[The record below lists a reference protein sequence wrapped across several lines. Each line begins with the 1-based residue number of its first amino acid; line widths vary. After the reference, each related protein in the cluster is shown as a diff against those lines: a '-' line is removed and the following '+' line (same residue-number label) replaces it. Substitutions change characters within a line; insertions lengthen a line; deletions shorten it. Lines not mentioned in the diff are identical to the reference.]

1 MMDRIK
7 LVENILTFIPSV
19 FKRLMKAYPN
29 LEITRQQLGLLFHIN
44 CENGKPMSYY
54 SEKMMIP
61 KSNLTVLSDKL
72 IKEGLA
78 ERAFDLGDR
87 RVITLKIT
95 KKGREFLYEHKE
107 KVKHE
112 ILKKLDSLSDADV
125 KRLNELIE
133 EIREI
138 FDKIE

>member
-1 MMDRIK
+1 
-7 LVENILTFIPSV
+7 
-19 FKRLMKAYPN
+19 MKAYPN
-29 LEITRQQLGLLFHIN
+29 LEISKQQLGLLFHIN
-44 CENGKPMSYY
+44 ADSGKPMSYY

-72 IKEGLA
+72 IKEGLV
-78 ERAFDLGDR
+78 ERAFDPCDR
-87 RVITLKIT
+87 RVITLEVT
-95 KKGREFLYEHKE
+95 GKGKEYLNEHKE

-112 ILKKLDSLSDADV
+112 ILKRLDSLSEAEA

-133 EIREI
+133 EIKQI